1 VSRGARDTAGEAP
14 ALPGTK
20 HLPSSALA
28 IQQGMK
34 TIREKVVPGW
44 LGAVLILGTFGAL
57 VWLENR
63 RPLRRRTI
71 ESKLRRNLRNLAV
84 ATIGAI
90 SLQLA
95 EKPLVRPLAR
105 LVEQRRVGL
114 LKQIALPSWLEIPLA
129 VALLDYTLYLWHVL
143 THRVPFLWRF
153 HQAHHVDLEM
163 DASTALRFHFGELLI
178 SVPWRALQILTIGVC
193 PLALSIWQ
201 NALLIEIMFHHSNVE
216 LSPENERRLAKFIVT
231 PRLHGIHHSIVE
243 DEVNS
248 NWSSGLTIWDW
259 LHRTLRVDVP
269 QDAITLGVPA
279 FLDPAEVELPEVLEM
294 PFVRQRDPQ
303 FLPPRER
310 HTL

>member
-1 VSRGARDTAGEAP
+1 
-14 ALPGTK
+14 
-20 HLPSSALA
+20 
-28 IQQGMK
+28 MK
-34 TIREKVVPGW
+34 RMRERTFPGW
-44 LGAVLILGTFGAL
+44 LGAILIFGTFGAL
-57 VWLENR
+57 VWLEIR
-63 RPLRRRTI
+63 YPLRRRTI

-95 EKPLVRPLAR
+95 EKPIVRPLAR
-105 LVEQRRVGL
+105 LVEKRRLGL
-114 LKQIALPSWLEIPLA
+114 LKQFVLPPWLEIAFA

-143 THRVPFLWRF
+143 THQVPFLWRF

-163 DASTALRFHFGELLI
+163 DASTALRFHFGELMI
-178 SVPWRALQILTIGVC
+178 SVPWRALQIVTIGVC

-201 NALLIEIMFHHSNVE
+201 TALLIEIMFHHSNVE
-216 LSPENERRLAKFIVT
+216 LSPETERRLARFIVT
-231 PRLHGIHHSIVE
+231 PRLHGIHHSIVK

-259 LHRTLRVDVP
+259 LHRTLRLDVP
-269 QDAITLGVPA
+269 QSAITVGVPA

-303 FLPPRER
+303 FLPSRKK
-310 HTL
+310 